1 MMEELPL
8 FETLFAYCGKERNI
22 GRNHLVSQFANK
34 PTFYL
39 VNQSLPISRELCF
52 IYLVKTKLLLR
63 AVFPDDY
70 RPNALAPYEKFCLA
84 H

>member
-8 FETLFAYCGKERNI
+8 FETLFAYSGKERNI

-39 VNQSLPISRELCF
+39 VKQSLHISCKLCF
-52 IYLVKTKLLLR
+52 I
-63 AVFPDDY
+63 
-70 RPNALAPYEKFCLA
+70 
-84 H
+84 

>member
-8 FETLFAYCGKERNI
+8 FETLFAYCDKERNI

-39 VNQSLPISRELCF
+39 VNQTFHISRELCYCF
-52 IYLVKTKLLLR
+52 I
-63 AVFPDDY
+63 
-70 RPNALAPYEKFCLA
+70 
-84 H
+84 